1 MRSINYLNN
10 LITNVKTFYEIFNQQ
25 DTTTKAIFVNQI
37 GYDSDKPKFAT
48 ATNFKTG
55 SIFYL
60 KKASDNS
67 IVYSGTVNKQKINFT
82 NFTNNTDDEFYLQVD
97 KKVSYAFKVKEN
109 LIFETSIPVAMLFME
124 MSRTDP
130 VLSSATSTGIAWRDS
145 HQFSFEVNS
154 LVMLYM
160 SNPSYYESLPYN
172 VYRCSECE
180 YEELQTQNEPNI
192 IWLIK
197 YAVTKYYKWATEKDI
212 QLHAF
217 IKGQIAY
224 FLYLYPYIKQYVTE
238 EFYNTIRDFTISIW
252 SVETC
257 NKSWYNETVT
267 HNLFTTESVIGTVK
281 GANPPGYS
289 IVPNLMMYEVL
300 KRDGLEGYQD
310 YFDAAYNSCKWIIDS
325 VDFNDPQ
332 TTKGQR
338 MNEYITMTSLTYFYE
353 MYTQECPSGLFDKIK
368 QWANIMISRS
378 NNIWDYRQ
386 YRTKG
391 DISGS
396 TETTWVNDYTGTG
409 GLGNQPGNVLG
420 FPAICYSIIRIIDDE
435 NIKQRLKEMAVAHF
449 DHGYGRNPHSMH
461 FSNKATSQFDGA
473 DNDWGKR
480 MNGVGDL
487 SWVTG
492 VLDGSPKEASY
503 PFDPSADLGY
513 SEGWVA
519 FNTAWNMSLAYLCA
533 ENNEINKIG
542 IFN

>member
-1 MRSINYLNN
+1 MRSMNYLNN
-10 LITNVKTFYEIFNQQ
+10 LITNIKIFSEVFNQQ

-55 SIFYL
+55 STFYL
-60 KKASDNS
+60 KKASDKS

-97 KKVSYAFKVKEN
+97 NKVSCPFKVKEN

-238 EFYNTIRDFTISIW
+238 EFYNTIRDFTISI
-252 SVETC
+252 
-257 NKSWYNETVT
+257 
-267 HNLFTTESVIGTVK
+267 
-281 GANPPGYS
+281 
-289 IVPNLMMYEVL
+289 
-300 KRDGLEGYQD
+300 
-310 YFDAAYNSCKWIIDS
+310 
-325 VDFNDPQ
+325 
-332 TTKGQR
+332 
-338 MNEYITMTSLTYFYE
+338 
-353 MYTQECPSGLFDKIK
+353 
-368 QWANIMISRS
+368 
-378 NNIWDYRQ
+378 
-386 YRTKG
+386 
-391 DISGS
+391 
-396 TETTWVNDYTGTG
+396 
-409 GLGNQPGNVLG
+409 
-420 FPAICYSIIRIIDDE
+420 
-435 NIKQRLKEMAVAHF
+435 
-449 DHGYGRNPHSMH
+449 
-461 FSNKATSQFDGA
+461 
-473 DNDWGKR
+473 
-480 MNGVGDL
+480 
-487 SWVTG
+487 
-492 VLDGSPKEASY
+492 
-503 PFDPSADLGY
+503 
-513 SEGWVA
+513 
-519 FNTAWNMSLAYLCA
+519 
-533 ENNEINKIG
+533 
-542 IFN
+542 